1 MADED
6 ESSARAA
13 YIDSHAHVFSRLS
26 SEFPR
31 RTSDLFPA
39 EREEPVEKLLGEMES
54 NGVSQAVLVQ
64 IGGSSLE
71 HHAYLRHCL
80 KEYPGRLCGI
90 GCVPTDSD
98 SIPAHMDRLADY
110 GIIGFRLSSMGGPV
124 DPLEPVDVRDCITY
138 PIWKR
143 AAEKDYVLYLY
154 PRAIDSHVV
163 PFLLDAFPQ
172 VRVVFNH
179 LMVCPGEGRLSIDDK
194 GRPHVDVAMPPMTRY
209 STMGLKV
216 GRVQE
221 NTRGLHQYENVCV
234 QISGQYAFSREAW
247 PYRDLADWHAC
258 LKFVFGSSR
267 LMWAT
272 DFPWIVE
279 DPGYG
284 RLVSILEEL
293 LPDLSDAERADVMG
307 GTASAFLQFPG
318 RGNPY
323 I

>member
-1 MADED
+1 MTDSANGG
-6 ESSARAA
+6 ESPLTAPR
-13 YIDSHAHVFSRLS
+13 IDSHVHVFSRAS

-31 RTSDLFPA
+31 QTSDHLPA

-54 NGVSQAVLVQ
+54 NGVDQAVLVQ
-64 IGGSSLE
+64 IGGSSLQ
-71 HHAYLRHCL
+71 HHAYLCHCL
-80 KEYPGRLCGI
+80 KEHPGRFRGI
-90 GCVPTDSD
+90 GLVPTGIYSM
-98 SIPAHMDRLADY
+98 PEHMDRLADK
-110 GIIGFRLSSMGGPV
+110 GIVGFRLSSMGGPV
-124 DPLEPVDVRDCITY
+124 DPLDPVDVRECATY

-143 AAEKDYVLYLY
+143 AAERDYVLWLY
-154 PRAIDSHVV
+154 PRAVDSHVV

-179 LMVCPGEGRLSIDDK
+179 LMVCPGEGKLSIDDK

-216 GRVQE
+216 GRLQE

-234 QISGQYAFSREAW
+234 HLSGQYAVSREPW

-258 LKFVFGSSR
+258 LRFVFGSTR

-279 DPGYG
+279 DPGYA
-284 RLVSILEEL
+284 RLIPILDEL
-293 LPDLSDAERADVMG
+293 LPDLSGAERADIMG
-307 GTASAFLQFPG
+307 GTASTFLRFP
-318 RGNPY
+318 PL
-323 I
+323 